1 MSRAL
6 VSVRC
11 AVPSDATFLAEVWCD
26 VLRRDSDQRNADL
39 LRVME
44 TAASTEDRVVVAE
57 YDGKPAGA
65 VYLRI
70 DTLSPLNLE
79 PTLQVI
85 SPHVLPQYRRRGVGR
100 ALMEASVGY
109 AEELGIAHLATAA
122 SSGSRDAN
130 RFMARLTFGP
140 QAMLRV
146 ASTHLVRAKLS
157 ARRSSSHRP
166 NARQLTQVLAARRS
180 LRNIVQPEPPAPTL
194 RPLSEL
200 GELAEAQLS

>member
-1 MSRAL
+1 M

-11 AVPSDATFLAEVWCD
+11 ASLSDVTFLAEVWAD
-26 VLRRDSDQRNADL
+26 VLRRDSDLRVADL
-39 LRVME
+39 LQVME
-44 TAASTEDRVVVAE
+44 AAAGTDDRLVVAE
-57 YDGKPAGA
+57 YDGEAAGA
-65 VYLRI
+65 VYLRV
-70 DTLSPLNLE
+70 DTLGPLNLE

-100 ALMEASVGY
+100 ALMDASVRY

-140 QAMLRV
+140 QATVRI
-146 ASTHLVRAKLS
+146 ASTQLVRAKLS
-157 ARRSSSHRP
+157 ARRPASHRP

-180 LRNIVQPEPPAPTL
+180 LRNLVQPEPAAPSL
-194 RPLSEL
+194 HPLSEL
-200 GELAEAQLS
+200 TELTDAQSG